1 MILVKGMKLNRIPW
15 LQDANKR
22 NQKDVK
28 GGEPSIYQS
37 NSLYGTI
44 FDIDNNDSEPDV
56 PTQVDNNTN
65 RNDTITDRY
74 SIYTII
80 IN

>member
-1 MILVKGMKLNRIPW
+1 MKLNRIPW

-28 GGEPSIYQS
+28 RGEPSINQS
-37 NSLYGTI
+37 NNLYGTI
-44 FDIDNNDSEPDV
+44 FDIDNNDSDDDDDI
-56 PTQVDNNTN
+56 PTQVDNNTTTT
-65 RNDTITDRY
+65 RNDTITDRF